1 MRRALPLAAA
11 LVVGVNGGAAAA
23 AAAGPAH
30 AGDDAAKRGR
40 AHCARIEGRAA
51 RGRHRRCARWSQARA
66 GAAGAAGAA
75 GWSEVATVGS
85 PTDVQSGSG
94 TGSPPPPL
102 PRRLAVDENEYTV
115 FPSRN
120 PVAAGDVEFNVNNFG
135 QDDHD
140 LTITNGTNQFGQ
152 VFVAAG
158 TSARLTATLPPGTYK
173 LYCSLL
179 NGLHD
184 GYGMHAALTV
194 Q

>member
-11 LVVGVNGGAAAA
+11 LAVGVSGIAATAATARPARADAAATQR
-23 AAAGPAH
+23 H
-30 AGDDAAKRGR
+30 R
-40 AHCARIEGRAA
+40 AHCARIKSGATSA
-51 RGRHRRCARWSQARA
+51 RRRRCARWSPARAGTA
-66 GAAGAAGAA
+66 GAAGAP
-75 GWSEVATVGS
+75 GWSELAPLGS
-85 PTDVQSGSG
+85 SAGVQPGSV
-94 TGSPPPPL
+94 TGSPAPPL

-115 FPSRN
+115 LPSRN
-120 PVAAGDVEFNVNNFG
+120 PVGAGDVEFNVNNFG

-140 LTITNGTNQFGQ
+140 LTITNGTSQLGQ

-158 TSARLTATLPPGTYK
+158 TSARLTATLPAGTYK

-184 GYGMHAALTV
+184 GYGMHANLTV